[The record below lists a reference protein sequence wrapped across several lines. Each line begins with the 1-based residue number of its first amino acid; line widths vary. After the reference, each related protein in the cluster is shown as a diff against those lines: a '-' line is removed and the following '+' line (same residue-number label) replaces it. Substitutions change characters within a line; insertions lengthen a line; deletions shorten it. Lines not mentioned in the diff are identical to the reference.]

1 MWLMTMFDLPTI
13 SKEEK
18 KEYIRFRKYLL
29 REGFIQ
35 LQYSVYAK
43 FLASRENSRK
53 YYRYIQEIVPEDCAD
68 SFPVHRGQGFCR
80 WHRQQRSDRHGAQQC
95 RSWRNFH
102 YGRMVRFHPQRHGR
116 SWNNALFDNSNTN
129 YRCDRK

>member
-1 MWLMTMFDLPTI
+1 MLSEIKSMWLMTMFDLPTI

-53 YYRYIQEIVPEDCAD
+53 YYRYIQEIVPPGGYVRLLMVTDKQFGD
-68 SFPVHRGQGFCR
+68 MVSL
-80 WHRQQRSDRHGAQQC
+80 
-95 RSWRNFH
+95 
-102 YGRMVRFHPQRHGR
+102 YGTKIKEVEHTPEQLL
-116 SWNNALFDNSNTN
+116 LF
-129 YRCDRK
+129 

>member
-1 MWLMTMFDLPTI
+1 MLSEIKSMWLMTMFDLPTI

-18 KEYIRFRKYLL
+18 KEYTRFRKYLL

-53 YYRYIQEIVPEDCAD
+53 YYRYIQEIVPPGGYVRLLMVTDKQFGD
-68 SFPVHRGQGFCR
+68 MVSL
-80 WHRQQRSDRHGAQQC
+80 
-95 RSWRNFH
+95 
-102 YGRMVRFHPQRHGR
+102 YGTKIEEVEHKPEQLL
-116 SWNNALFDNSNTN
+116 LF
-129 YRCDRK
+129 